1 MTRTKR
7 NRSNRSSVPIEMSYQ
22 LNDTMPILA
31 IKGSEIRETPKKL
44 FKGTI
49 VKGFLKKRVVNFK
62 GQKIPF
68 KFIQLKDESGYIST
82 QGVDLYIPLDGFKSS
97 NFDAVPVPIDLVTD
111 KKEDKEAGKTA
122 KKNKLIAYGLPVV
135 AGILGWQIA
144 KKMDMELKNKIALSV
159 VCLLLGTIPNYIYK
173 NKQK

>member
-1 MTRTKR
+1 MRRTKVKV
-7 NRSNRSSVPIEMSYQ
+7 RSSVPIEMSYQ
-22 LNDTMPILA
+22 LNDTIPVLA
-31 IKGSEIRETPKKL
+31 IKGSEIKETPKKL

-68 KFIQLKDESGYIST
+68 KFIQLKDEGGYITT

-97 NFDAVPVPIDLVTD
+97 SFDAIPISTDLVTN
-111 KKEDKEAGKTA
+111 KKEEDKAVKPA
-122 KKNKLIAYGLPVV
+122 KKNKVIAYGLPIVT
-135 AGILGWQIA
+135 GILGWQIA
-144 KKMDMELKNKIALSV
+144 KKMDLDFKNKIAVSI
-159 VCLLLGTIPNYIYK
+159 VCLLLGTIPNYILK